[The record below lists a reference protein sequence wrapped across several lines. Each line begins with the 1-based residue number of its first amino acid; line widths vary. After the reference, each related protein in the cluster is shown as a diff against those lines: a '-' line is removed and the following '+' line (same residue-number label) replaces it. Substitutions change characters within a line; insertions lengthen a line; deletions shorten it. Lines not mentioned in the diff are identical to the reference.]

1 MNVRKLNFRAN
12 WPYLVAGLFT
22 IMNLST
28 ADENFL
34 LGRLG
39 AWGTV
44 LHLAIGAAALF
55 AMRLRHRYPLALTLA
70 LSALSVPFIE
80 LLIPCT
86 VWAYLHLCKRR
97 KIRLTL
103 LGGVVMYAALILN
116 PLYAGLGQ
124 GRDQP
129 GIAVPDDVYSSIR
142 EWAQLFTTLTPLAA
156 ALVVMLIATLGSF
169 LGTRQEAKMER
180 IAALER
186 ERELLAD
193 AARAEER
200 AELAREMHD
209 VLAHKIS
216 LIAMH
221 AGALAYRDDLG
232 AEETRPVVGTIQQSA
247 TQALEELRTIL
258 GRLRQIDAEGAP
270 ARPQPTLAGLDA
282 LLAEHRVVG
291 RQIEADVRID
301 GEPHDVLSRHAYRIV
316 QECLTNAARPAPGAV
331 VQLAIAGSPQ
341 DGLNIRAANQLSLI
355 TVASPG
361 SGLGLV
367 GLEER
372 AELLGGRMSAGPK
385 GGDFVVEVWLPW

>member
-1 MNVRKLNFRAN
+1 MRKLNLSAN
-12 WPYLVAGLFT
+12 WPYLLAVLLMAP
-22 IMNLST
+22 IAST
-28 ADENFL
+28 MAEEHFL
-34 LGRLG
+34 LSRLG
-39 AWGTV
+39 VWGVILQALVGVAT
-44 LHLAIGAAALF
+44 LF
-55 AMRLRHRYPLALTLA
+55 AMRLRHKHPLVLSMV
-70 LSALSVPFIE
+70 LSAVCVPF
-80 LLIPCT
+80 PVAVCCMF
-86 VWAYLHLCKRR
+86 WAYLSLCMRR

-103 LGGVVMYAALILN
+103 FGGGAVYVAMLATVFGSREGSATSGVVI
-116 PLYAGLGQ
+116 PE
-124 GRDQP
+124 D
-129 GIAVPDDVYSSIR
+129 VPPNVQ
-142 EWAQLFTTLTPLAA
+142 EWAPLLTALEPLSQ
-156 ALVVMLIATLGSF
+156 ALLVAFIAMLGSF
-169 LGTRQEAKMER
+169 LGVRREAKMER

-186 ERELLAD
+186 ERELLAE

-301 GEPHDVLSRHAYRIV
+301 SEPHDVLSRHAYRIV
-316 QECLTNAARPAPGAV
+316 QECLTNAARHAPGAV
-331 VQLAIAGSPQ
+331 VQLAIAGSPE
-341 DGLNIRAANQLSLI
+341 DGLSIRAANQLSLI
-355 TVASPG
+355 RVDSPG

>member
-1 MNVRKLNFRAN
+1 MRKLNFRAN

-180 IAALER
+180 IA
-186 ERELLAD
+186 
-193 AARAEER
+193 EER

-282 LLAEHRVVG
+282 LLAEHRVAG

-316 QECLTNAARPAPGAV
+316 QECLTNAARHAPGAV

>member
-1 MNVRKLNFRAN
+1 MRKLNLRAN
-12 WPYLVAGLFT
+12 WPYLVAGIYM

-28 ADENFL
+28 ADKNFL

-39 AWGTV
+39 AWGMV
-44 LHLAIGAAALF
+44 LHLAVGAAALF
-55 AMRLRHRYPLALTLA
+55 AMRLRHRHPLALSLA
-70 LSALSVPFIE
+70 LSALSVPFNE
-80 LLIPCT
+80 LLISCT

-103 LGGVVMYAALILN
+103 LGGVAMYVALLSQ
-116 PLYAGLGQ
+116 PVYAGPGQ

-129 GIAVPDDVYSSIR
+129 GIAVPDDVSSNIR
-142 EWAQLFTTLTPLAA
+142 EWVQLFTTLTPLAA

-316 QECLTNAARPAPGAV
+316 QECLTNAARHAPGAV
-331 VQLAIAGSPQ
+331 VQLAIAGSPE
-341 DGLNIRAANQLSLI
+341 DGLSIRAANQLSLI
-355 TVASPG
+355 TVDSPG

>member
-1 MNVRKLNFRAN
+1 VRKLNLRAN
-12 WPYLVAGLFT
+12 WPYLVVGLFM

-28 ADENFL
+28 ADKNFL
-34 LGRLG
+34 LDRLG

-44 LHLAIGAAALF
+44 LQLAVGSAALL
-55 AMRLRHRYPLALTLA
+55 AMRLRHRHPLALSLA
-70 LSALSVPFIE
+70 LSALSVPFSE
-80 LLIPCT
+80 LLTLCM

-129 GIAVPDDVYSSIR
+129 GIAVPDDVSSNIR

-186 ERELLAD
+186 ERELLAQ

-270 ARPQPTLAGLDA
+270 ARPAADL
-282 LLAEHRVVG
+282 G
-291 RQIEADVRID
+291 RA
-301 GEPHDVLSRHAYRIV
+301 
-316 QECLTNAARPAPGAV
+316 
-331 VQLAIAGSPQ
+331 
-341 DGLNIRAANQLSLI
+341 
-355 TVASPG
+355 
-361 SGLGLV
+361 
-367 GLEER
+367 
-372 AELLGGRMSAGPK
+372 
-385 GGDFVVEVWLPW
+385 